1 MNPASKTQPDLH
13 SKKSQ
18 TYITSMRTAAT
29 IAVVVL
35 FYSWRLMCLI
45 RKNGVLVPCRY
56 PCSLSPVNC
65 PAKYPCACFP
75 RSGVTIAT
83 FPVPGSGPFLYTAH
97 LFIQEAFIASN
108 KEKEMHCPN
117 CGSQNIRLR
126 HVGKKTGGVIGATAG
141 GLAGFEG
148 ASAGALIGSVIPVVG
163 TIAGGLI
170 GFLSG
175 ACAGAVAGSL
185 AGEQLDGT
193 VFDEYSCTQCEHI
206 FSAP

>member
-1 MNPASKTQPDLH
+1 MSDKKKRGSDALPLPLFRLPSELPCKIPACMLPPFRRCH
-13 SKKSQ
+13 RH
-18 TYITSMRTAAT
+18 I
-29 IAVVVL
+29 
-35 FYSWRLMCLI
+35 
-45 RKNGVLVPCRY
+45 
-56 PCSLSPVNC
+56 PCSGIRAVFIHGPPV
-65 PAKYPCACFP
+65 Y
-75 RSGVTIAT
+75 SG
-83 FPVPGSGPFLYTAH
+83 G
-97 LFIQEAFIASN
+97 FIASN
-108 KEKEMHCPN
+108 KGKEMHCPN

-141 GLAGFEG
+141 GLAGLEG
-148 ASAGALIGSVIPVVG
+148 ASTGALIGSVIPVVG

-193 VFDEYSCTQCEHI
+193 VFDEYGCTQCEHI

>member
-1 MNPASKTQPDLH
+1 MAFKKISDLYYQCENGSRNVAVLLFH
-13 SKKSQ
+13 S
-18 TYITSMRTAAT
+18 R
-29 IAVVVL
+29 
-35 FYSWRLMCLI
+35 RLMCLI
-45 RKNGVLVPCRY
+45 RKNGVLVPCRS
-56 PCSLSPVNC
+56 PCSVSTLNR
-65 PAKYPCACFP
+65 PAKYPHVCLP
-75 RSGVTIAT
+75 RSGAAIAT
-83 FPVPGSGPFLYTAH
+83 FPVPVSGPFLSTAR
-97 LFIQEAFIASN
+97 LFIQAAFIASN
-108 KEKEMHCPN
+108 QERKMHCPN

-141 GLAGFEG
+141 GLAGLEG
-148 ASAGALIGSVIPVVG
+148 ASAGALIGSVIPAIG